1 MLALARGCQEGR
13 VPAVVALVVS
23 AAPDTPA
30 VEAARALGLSVEVL
44 PSRAEE
50 YESALLGLLQRYEI
64 DWIALAGYLRLLP
77 EGVLQAFEGRV
88 LNIHPALLPK
98 FGGQGMYGMRV
109 HEAVL
114 AAGETESGCSV
125 HLVTENYD
133 EGPVILQ
140 LRCPVEPSD
149 TPQTLAQR
157 VLELEHRAYPE
168 ALKIAIER
176 YGT

>member
-1 MLALARGCQEGR
+1 M
-13 VPAVVALVVS
+13 PAVVGLVVS